1 MRVWKH
7 KIDRRSFLQ
16 LTGVTIG
23 AAALG
28 PTARSLPIERK
39 EEASTDP
46 QTNAVLRVES
56 DGQRA
61 RELKM
66 QPSSCSICVR
76 AHIRFRSR
84 P

>member
-46 QTNAVLRVES
+46 QTNAVLRV
-56 DGQRA
+56 QRMA
-61 RELKM
+61 N
-66 QPSSCSICVR
+66 VR
-76 AHIRFRSR
+76 GS
-84 P
+84 